1 MVQRVSTVAFE
12 GIEARAV
19 DVQVQVAPGLPAFAI
34 VGLPDKAVSEA
45 RERVRSA
52 LIASGP
58 ARRITVNLAPADLP
72 KEGSHYDLPIALGL
86 IAAIGA
92 IPSDALSGF
101 TVLGELGLD
110 GSIAP
115 VAGVLPAA
123 IGANS
128 RDEGLICPA
137 ACGSEAAWASPDI
150 QIIAAKSL
158 IQIANHFKGTQVLSR
173 PQPKVHEREET
184 LPDLRDIKGQ
194 ESAKRALEI
203 AAAGGHHLLMIGS
216 PGAGK
221 SMLAA
226 RLPSILPPLSPS
238 ELLEVSMIAREETL
252 PDLRDIKG
260 QESAKRALEIAAAGG
275 HHLLMIGSPGA
286 GKSMLAARLPSI
298 LPPLSPSELLE
309 VSMIASV
316 AGEIRDG
323 ALTARRPFRSPHH
336 SASMAALTG
345 GGMRAKPGEISLA
358 HQGVLF
364 LDELPEFDPRVLD
377 SLRQPLENGEV
388 SVSRANHRVTYPA
401 RFMLVAAMNPCR
413 CGHAYEPGYSCKR
426 GQLDRCTSDYQVR
439 ISGPLMDRIDLRIE
453 VPAVTAADLI
463 LPPPSEGSAEVAARV
478 AAARDIQLARYAA
491 AGMPHVRTNA
501 EAPASLLDTIA
512 QPDAH
517 GTKLLR
523 DAAETMKLTARGYH
537 RVLRVARTLADLDG
551 AEKIGRLHLA
561 EALSYRAL
569 AEDLRRAA

>member
-52 LIASGP
+52 LIASGLALP

-86 IAAIGA
+86 MAAIGA
-92 IPSDALSGF
+92 IPPDALDGF

-110 GSIAP
+110 GSIAA

-123 IGANS
+123 IGANA
-128 RDEGLICPA
+128 REEGLICPA
-137 ACGSEAAWASPDI
+137 ACGAEAAWASPDI
-150 QIIAAKSL
+150 QIVAANSL

-173 PQPKVHEREET
+173 PQPKVHATET
-184 LPDLRDIKGQ
+184 NRLDLRDIKGQ

-238 ELLEVSMIAREETL
+238 ELL
-252 PDLRDIKG
+252 D
-260 QESAKRALEIAAAGG
+260 
-275 HHLLMIGSPGA
+275 
-286 GKSMLAARLPSI
+286 
-298 LPPLSPSELLE
+298 

-323 ALTARRPFRSPHH
+323 ALTSRRPFRSPHH

-413 CGHAYEPGYSCKR
+413 CGHAFEPGYSCKR
-426 GQLDRCTSDYQVR
+426 GTDR
-439 ISGPLMDRIDLRIE
+439 PLHLR
-453 VPAVTAADLI
+453 L
-463 LPPPSEGSAEVAARV
+463 
-478 AAARDIQLARYAA
+478 
-491 AGMPHVRTNA
+491 
-501 EAPASLLDTIA
+501 
-512 QPDAH
+512 PDAH
-517 GTKLLR
+517 LRPVAGPHRSAHRGPRGDCRRPDPAAIGGRLGRGRGPRRRRARPSARALCRPGTAACRHQCRSAVFGAGGGSRAPMRRAPKLLR
-523 DAAETMKLTARGYH
+523 DAAETMRLSARGYH

-551 AEKIGRLHLA
+551 VETIGRLHLA

-569 AEDLRRAA
+569 SEDARRAA